1 MYQYDQYDQAMV
13 DARVEEFRDQ
23 VRRRMAGE
31 LTEDQ
36 FKPLRLMNGLYLQ
49 LHAYMLRVAIPYG
62 TLDSRQ
68 MRMLAHIARKYD
80 RDYGHFTTRQNIQ
93 YNWIKLE
100 DAGDI
105 LADLASVEM
114 HAIQTSGNC
123 IRNISS
129 DQYAGAAADEVAD
142 PRPWAELLRQWSS
155 FHPEFSYLPRKFKIA
170 VIASDEDRAAMRLHD
185 IGIQLIERD
194 GKLGAAFYVGGGMGR
209 TPMIAPLIKD
219 YVPIEDFLSY
229 AEACLRV
236 YNRYGRRDNIYKARI
251 KILIHELGAAEY
263 ARQVEAEFAAVK
275 SLGIDPPPAELER
288 IGAFFAPPA
297 FEHFPFASSEVERPM
312 GLGRFPGVSTSLDIN
327 GGDSLA
333 SDPDFAVWL
342 DQNVKPHKAP
352 GYAIVNIS
360 LKPVGGIPGD
370 ATSAQID
377 VMADLAERF
386 SFDELR
392 VTHAQNI
399 VLPHVAQRDL
409 FAVWSALRDAALAD
423 ANLDLIS
430 DIIAC
435 PGLDYCS
442 LANARSIP
450 VAQKIALRFADQ
462 NRQRE
467 LGELKLKISGCIN
480 ACGHHHAGHIGILG
494 VDRKGVENYQL
505 LLGGSGAE
513 DVSLGTITG
522 PGFDEDGIVDAVER
536 VTDKYLELREQGE
549 RFVDTFRRAG
559 MAPFKEAIYG

>member
-1 MYQYDQYDQAMV
+1 MYQYDEYDQAMV
-13 DARVEEFRDQ
+13 EARVAEFSDQ
-23 VRRRMAGE
+23 VRRRLAGE
-31 LTEDQ
+31 ITEDQ

-49 LHAYMLRVAIPYG
+49 LHAYMLRVAVPYG

-100 DAGDI
+100 DAPAI

-129 DQYAGAAADEVAD
+129 DQWAGAAADEITD

-170 VIASDEDRAAMRLHD
+170 VIAADEDRAAMRLHD
-185 IGIQLIERD
+185 IGIQIVEKD
-194 GKLGAAFYVGGGMGR
+194 GQHGAAFYVGGGMGR

-219 YVPIEDFLSY
+219 FVPLEDLLSY
-229 AEACLRV
+229 TEACLRV

-251 KILIHELGAAEY
+251 KILIHELGADEY
-263 ARQVEAEFAAVK
+263 RRQVEEEFVHVK
-275 SLGIDPPPAELER
+275 SLGIDPPKAEFDR
-288 IGAFFAPPA
+288 IAAQFAMPPLD
-297 FEHFPFASSEVERPM
+297 ASAPDAIDR
-312 GLGRFPGVSTSLDIN
+312 
-327 GGDSLA
+327 
-333 SDPDFAVWL
+333 SDPDFALWV
-342 DQNVKPHKAP
+342 DRQVAAHKMP
-352 GYAIVNIS
+352 GHAIVNIS

-370 ATSAQID
+370 ASSAQID
-377 VMADLAERF
+377 LMADLAERY
-386 SFDELR
+386 SHDELR

-399 VLPHVAQRDL
+399 VLPHVRKADL
-409 FAVWSALRDAALAD
+409 YAIWQKLDEAGLATP
-423 ANLDLIS
+423 NLDLIS

-450 VAQKIALRFADQ
+450 VAQKIATRFADLD
-462 NRQRE
+462 RQKE

-494 VDRKGVENYQL
+494 VDRKGTENYQL

-522 PGFDEDGIVDAVER
+522 PGFDEDGIVDAIER
-536 VTDKYLELREQGE
+536 VTDKYLAERAEGE
-549 RFVDTFRRAG
+549 RFLDTYRRVG

>member
-1 MYQYDQYDQAMV
+1 MYKYDQYDQAIV
-13 DARVEEFRDQ
+13 DARVAEFSDQ
-23 VRRRMAGE
+23 VRRRLAGDI
-31 LTEDQ
+31 TEDQ

-62 TLDSRQ
+62 TLDRRQ
-68 MRMLAHIARKYD
+68 MRMLAHIALKYD

-100 DAGDI
+100 DAPAI

-142 PRPWAELLRQWSS
+142 PRPWAELLRQWST

-170 VIASDEDRAAMRLHD
+170 VIASDEDRAAMKLHD
-185 IGIQLIERD
+185 IGIQLVKRD

-209 TPMIAPLIKD
+209 TPMVAPLIKD
-219 YVPIEDFLSY
+219 FVPIEDYLSY
-229 AEACLRV
+229 SEACLRV

-263 ARQVEAEFAAVK
+263 ARQVEEEFAHVK
-275 SLGIDPPPAELER
+275 TLGIDPPAAELER
-288 IGAFFAPPA
+288 ISAFFAPPA
-297 FEHFPFASSEVERPM
+297 FDAGAPESVDR
-312 GLGRFPGVSTSLDIN
+312 
-327 GGDSLA
+327 

-342 DQNVKPHKAP
+342 DQNVKPHKQP

-370 ATSAQID
+370 ASSAQID
-377 VMADLAERF
+377 VMADLAERY

-399 VLPHVAQRDL
+399 VLPHVAKRDL
-409 FAVWSALRDAALAD
+409 YAVWQALVEADLAAP
-423 ANLDLIS
+423 NLDLIS

-450 VAQKIALRFADQ
+450 VAQKIAQRFADLD
-462 NRQRE
+462 RQRT

-494 VDRKGVENYQL
+494 VDRKGTENYQL

-513 DVSLGTITG
+513 DTSLGKITG

-536 VTDKYLELREQGE
+536 VTDKYLELREGEE
-549 RFVDTFRRAG
+549 RFLDTYRRVG
-559 MAPFKEAIYG
+559 FDPFKEAIYG

>member
-1 MYQYDQYDQAMV
+1 MYKYDQYDQAIV

-23 VRRRMAGE
+23 VKRRLAGQI
-31 LTEDQ
+31 TEDQ

-49 LHAYMLRVAIPYG
+49 LHAYMLRVAVPYG
-62 TLDSRQ
+62 TLDGRQ
-68 MRMLAHIARKYD
+68 MRMLGHIARKYD
-80 RDYGHFTTRQNIQ
+80 RGYGHFTTRQNIQ
-93 YNWIKLE
+93 YNWIKLA
-100 DAGDI
+100 DAADI
-105 LADLASVEM
+105 LADLATVEM

-142 PRPWAELLRQWSS
+142 PRPWAELLRQWST

-170 VIASDEDRAAMRLHD
+170 VIAADEDRAAMRLHD
-185 IGIQLIERD
+185 IGIQLLERD
-194 GKLGAAFYVGGGMGR
+194 GQLGGKIFVGGGMGR
-209 TPMIAPLIKD
+209 TPMVAPEIKD
-219 YVPIEDFLSY
+219 FVGADDLLSY
-229 AEACLRV
+229 VEACLRV

-251 KILIHELGAAEY
+251 KILIHELGADEY
-263 ARQVEAEFAAVK
+263 RRQVEEEFIAVK
-275 SLGIDPPPAELER
+275 ALGIDPPQAEFDR
-288 IGAFFAPPA
+288 ITAFFAPPA
-297 FEHFPFASSEVERPM
+297 FEQGASE
-312 GLGRFPGVSTSLDIN
+312 LVSR
-327 GGDSLA
+327 

-342 DQNVKPHKAP
+342 DQNVKPHKQP

-360 LKPVGGIPGD
+360 LKPAGGIPGD
-370 ATSAQID
+370 ATAAQID
-377 VMADLAERF
+377 LMAALAERY

-399 VLPHVAQRDL
+399 VLPHVRKADL
-409 FAVWSALRDAALAD
+409 YAVWQALSEGGLAE

-450 VAQKIALRFADQ
+450 VAQKIAARFADPA
-462 NRQRE
+462 RQRD

-494 VDRKGVENYQL
+494 VDKKGTENYQL

-513 DVSLGTITG
+513 DASLGKITG

-536 VTDKYLELREQGE
+536 VTDRYVSLREDGE
-549 RFVDTFRRAG
+549 RFLDTYRRVG
-559 MAPFKEAIYG
+559 IDPFKEAIYG

>member
-1 MYQYDQYDQAMV
+1 MYKYDEYDHAMV
-13 DARVEEFRDQ
+13 AARVAEFSDQ
-23 VRRRMAGE
+23 VKRRLAGE
-31 LTEDQ
+31 ITEDQ

-49 LHAYMLRVAIPYG
+49 LHAYMLRVAVPYG
-62 TLDSRQ
+62 TLDGRQ

-100 DAGDI
+100 DAPAI
-105 LADLASVEM
+105 LEDLASVEM

-129 DQYAGAAADEVAD
+129 DQWAGAAADEITD

-170 VIASDEDRAAMRLHD
+170 VIAADEDRAAMRLHD
-185 IGIQLIERD
+185 IGIQIVEKD
-194 GKLGAAFYVGGGMGR
+194 GVHGAAFYVGGGMGR

-219 YVPIEDFLSY
+219 FVPLDDMLSY

-251 KILIHELGAAEY
+251 KILIHELGADEY
-263 ARQVEAEFAAVK
+263 RRQVEEEFVHVK
-275 SLGIDPPPAELER
+275 SLGIDPPKAEFDR
-288 IGAFFAPPA
+288 IAAQFAPPA
-297 FEHFPFASSEVERPM
+297 LDASASDEIDR
-312 GLGRFPGVSTSLDIN
+312 
-327 GGDSLA
+327 
-333 SDPDFAVWL
+333 SDPDFAVWV
-342 DQNVKPHKAP
+342 DQNVAAHKVA
-352 GYAIVNIS
+352 GHAIVNIS

-370 ATSAQID
+370 ASSAQID
-377 VMADLAERF
+377 LMADLAEQY
-386 SFDELR
+386 SHDELR

-399 VLPHVAQRDL
+399 VLPHVRKADL
-409 FAVWSALRDAALAD
+409 YAIWQQLDAAGLATP
-423 ANLDLIS
+423 NLDLIS

-450 VAQKIALRFADQ
+450 VAQKIATRFSDLG
-462 NRQRE
+462 RQKE

-494 VDRKGVENYQL
+494 VDRKGTENYQL

-522 PGFDEDGIVDAVER
+522 PGFDEDGIVDAIER
-536 VTDKYLELREQGE
+536 VTDKYLAERSEGE
-549 RFVDTFRRAG
+549 RFVDTFRRVG

>member
-1 MYQYDQYDQAMV
+1 MYKYDTYDQAIV

-23 VRRRMAGE
+23 VKRRLSGE
-31 LTEDQ
+31 MSEDQ

-100 DAGDI
+100 DAPDI

-142 PRPWAELLRQWSS
+142 PRPWAELLRQWST

-170 VIASDEDRAAMRLHD
+170 VIASPEDRAAMRLHD
-185 IGIQLIERD
+185 IGIELVKRD
-194 GKLGAAFYVGGGMGR
+194 GVLGARVFVGGGMGR
-209 TPMIAPLIKD
+209 TPMIAPEIN
-219 YVPIEDFLSY
+219 DFVTADNLLSY
-229 AEACLRV
+229 VEACLRV

-251 KILIHELGAAEY
+251 KILVHELGAAEY
-263 ARQVEAEFAAVK
+263 ARQVEEEFAHVK
-275 SLGIDPPPAELER
+275 TLGLDPPAAELER
-288 IGAFFAPPA
+288 ISAFFAPPTFDVA
-297 FEHFPFASSEVERPM
+297 LPDAVD
-312 GLGRFPGVSTSLDIN
+312 T
-327 GGDSLA
+327 

-342 DQNVKPHKAP
+342 DQNVKPHKQP
-352 GYAIVNIS
+352 SYAIVNIS
-360 LKPVGGIPGD
+360 LKPTGGIPGD
-370 ATSAQID
+370 ASSAQID
-377 VMADLAERF
+377 LMADLAEKF

-399 VLPHVAQRDL
+399 VLPHVAKRDL
-409 FAVWSALRDAALAD
+409 YTIWQALDQAGLASP
-423 ANLDLIS
+423 NLDLIS

-450 VAQKIALRFADQ
+450 IAQKIAKRFENLD
-462 NRQRE
+462 RQRD

-494 VDRKGVENYQL
+494 VDRKGTENYQL
-505 LLGGSGAE
+505 SLGGSGAE
-513 DVSLGTITG
+513 DVSLGKITG
-522 PGFDEDGIVDAVER
+522 PGFDEDGIVDAIER
-536 VTDKYLELREQGE
+536 VTDRYIALRESNE
-549 RFVDTFRRAG
+549 RFLDTYRRVG
-559 MAPFKEAIYG
+559 FEPFKEAIYG